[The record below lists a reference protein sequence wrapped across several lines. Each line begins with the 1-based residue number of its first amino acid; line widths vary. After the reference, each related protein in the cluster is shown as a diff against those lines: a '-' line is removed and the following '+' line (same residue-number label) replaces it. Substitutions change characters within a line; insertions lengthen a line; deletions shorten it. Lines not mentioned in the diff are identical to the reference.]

1 MCFPATGRFSA
12 QRQTHGGPLRVFWDG
27 DKKPVTETARAWV
40 KFLQNRKHSRLGACP
55 LSSQSIESRRIPGA
69 DRQGGSLATHR
80 SGAGSRMKR
89 NDFDSQRITAPMAGE
104 SGLLHRICSHVNF
117 RVIVGAMRLGSCL
130 VNVCNPGCQTSN
142 ANQRRVV
149 SFLRHNPEKDV
160 RERHKDIIEG
170 IAIMLDTYS
179 HIQDLAA
186 WDYTDEQM
194 ATVKSR
200 FKFSAWQ
207 VGGVGCRA
215 AQFGIRPTQFP
226 WNDWAIIV
234 IFSNWAKDR
243 VSGCSS
249 DNQFSQRG
257 IQQR

>member
-1 MCFPATGRFSA
+1 M
-12 QRQTHGGPLRVFWDG
+12 FWDG

-179 HIQDLAA
+179 HLQDLAA

-200 FKFSAWQ
+200 FLSFLYGRLGASVAEQHNSA
-207 VGGVGCRA
+207 
-215 AQFGIRPTQFP
+215 
-226 WNDWAIIV
+226 
-234 IFSNWAKDR
+234 
-243 VSGCSS
+243 SGRRNSPGTIG
-249 DNQFSQRG
+249 R
-257 IQQR
+257 

>member
-1 MCFPATGRFSA
+1 MT
-12 QRQTHGGPLRVFWDG
+12 
-27 DKKPVTETARAWV
+27 
-40 KFLQNRKHSRLGACP
+40 SR
-55 LSSQSIESRRIPGA
+55 E
-69 DRQGGSLATHR
+69 
-80 SGAGSRMKR
+80 SGAGSRMER
-89 NDFDSQRITAPMAGE
+89 DDFDRQHFPAPVAGE
-104 SGLLHRICSHVNF
+104 SALLHRIRSHVDL
-117 RVIVGAMRLGSCL
+117 RVMAGATRRGTCF
-130 VNVCNPGCQTSN
+130 VNVF
-142 ANQRRVV
+142 AALVV
-149 SFLRHNPEKDV
+149 TLRMQISDVLFSFLRSSTEGDA
-160 RERHKDIIEG
+160 RTRHKDIIEG